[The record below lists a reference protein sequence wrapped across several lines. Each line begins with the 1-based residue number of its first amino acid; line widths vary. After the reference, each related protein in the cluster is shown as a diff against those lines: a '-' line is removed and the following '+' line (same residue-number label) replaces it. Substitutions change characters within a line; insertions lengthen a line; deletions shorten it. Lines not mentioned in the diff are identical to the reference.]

1 MRIAIF
7 CHVAIGVGLIIFGCS
22 VQNPPKDFAPVMFV
36 ILGTLNLFS
45 SLLGF
50 WGSYHKKRVLVGF
63 LVCGGFSVLLQIA
76 LELALLFAF
85 DDVLKQVEKKPAEG
99 EDMSKYNRVAHQLNL
114 SRWVLLGFI
123 CVEVFTIVMAVLLRF
138 VIKEEQ
144 PYDAFSEQTTEQR
157 NTTLSNLARDIEKF
171 ASRSK
176 SMGERAYDKIRNKM
190 SAKYGNYS
198 HESDWRSKTNLSWK

>member
-1 MRIAIF
+1 MGDMVTS
-7 CHVAIGVGLIIFGCS
+7 VAPSGLC
-22 VQNPPKDFAPVMFV
+22 P
-36 ILGTLNLFS
+36 TLV
-45 SLLGF
+45 SLTPSRL
-50 WGSYHKKRVLVGF
+50 
-63 LVCGGFSVLLQIA
+63 
-76 LELALLFAF
+76 
-85 DDVLKQVEKKPAEG
+85 QVEKKPAEG

-176 SMGERAYDKIRNKM
+176 AS
-190 SAKYGNYS
+190 
-198 HESDWRSKTNLSWK
+198 